1 MKIQDLRLG
10 NLFIDDEGFFSKVI
24 GFAPFDNSTRCDE
37 EQGCYIL
44 LDQHLRTN
52 LECESFKCKPIPLTE
67 EWLLKLGFIENSSCF
82 KKGILSFRHYKDIKF
97 IPVIGDYVILNEIKY
112 VHQVQNLV
120 YSLSGEELKATL

>member
-1 MKIQDLRLG
+1 MEKLKSKDFRIG
-10 NLFIDDEGFFSKVI
+10 NFITVAGIVKEVWTLMDDNTI
-24 GFAPFDNSTRCDE
+24 NDE
-37 EQGCYIL
+37 
-44 LDQHLRTN
+44 TN
-52 LECESFKCKPIPLTE
+52 FYVQAIPLTE

-82 KKGILSFRHYKDIKF
+82 KKGILSFRYYKDIKF